1 MQNNFE
7 SHLLSVKPLPFIFH
21 FNNVCKTNSA
31 GNNWHTNT
39 EFLYFINGKGAVS
52 CGGEQLEAEKGD
64 IVIINSNIYHS
75 VTSDTKAQY
84 YCLIPDSSF
93 CRYNG
98 IDTEN
103 LKFVNKIKDQKAT
116 VLFDIVVSEFNTDTT
131 HYREGAIKSSVL
143 SLLVYLTRNYT
154 ESVSG
159 SKYTG
164 EKDEAIKHALGYIRS
179 HFAKKLTVD
188 ELANE
193 SGLSKY
199 YFLREF
205 KKMTGDSPIVFINKL
220 RCENAKKMLLN
231 GAYSVQE
238 AADKCGFESIS
249 YFCKTFKKYTGETPG
264 KCSKSI

>member
-21 FNNVCKTNSA
+21 LDKVYKNYSV

-39 EFLYFINGKGAVS
+39 EFLYFIDGEGTVS
-52 CGGEQLEAEKGD
+52 CANENIEAEKGD
-64 IVIINSNIYHS
+64 IVIINSNVYHS
-75 VTSDTKAQY
+75 VSSETEVKY

-103 LKFVNKIKDQKAT
+103 LKFVNKIKDDKASL
-116 VLFDIVVSEFNTDTT
+116 LFDTVVSEFNTDTT
-131 HYREGAIKSSVL
+131 EYREGAIKSSFL
-143 SLLVYLTRNYT
+143 SLLIYIARNYS
-154 ESVSG
+154 ESVSENR
-159 SKYTG
+159 YTG
-164 EKDEAIKHALGYIRS
+164 GKGEGIKHALGYIHS
-179 HFAKKLTVD
+179 HITTRLTID
-188 ELANE
+188 ELSNE

-238 AADKCGFESIS
+238 TADKCGFESVS
-249 YFCKTFKKYTGETPG
+249 YFCKTFKNYTGKTPG
-264 KCSKSI
+264 KYAKS